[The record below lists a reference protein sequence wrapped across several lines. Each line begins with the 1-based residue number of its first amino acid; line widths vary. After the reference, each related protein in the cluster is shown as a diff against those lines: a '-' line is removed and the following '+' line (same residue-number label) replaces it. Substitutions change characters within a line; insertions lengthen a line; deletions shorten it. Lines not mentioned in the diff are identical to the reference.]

1 MLSFTEEWGFKD
13 ESDRIAAT
21 EYLSLTLK
29 LTDVTYK
36 IIYALIYINYSFV
49 L

>member
-1 MLSFTEEWGFKD
+1 MEEWGFKD
-13 ESDRIAAT
+13 KSEGIAAT
-21 EYLSLTLK
+21 EYLNLMLNK

-49 L
+49 F